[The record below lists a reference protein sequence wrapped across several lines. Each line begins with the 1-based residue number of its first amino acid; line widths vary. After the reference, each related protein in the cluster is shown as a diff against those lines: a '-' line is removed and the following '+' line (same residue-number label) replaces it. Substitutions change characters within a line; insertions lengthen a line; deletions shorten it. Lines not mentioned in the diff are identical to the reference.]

1 VIWTSPSNNWLNVV
15 PKVVLV
21 PLLLVAWSLKKAG
34 KGAKT
39 RMLFA
44 AMPEMSIG
52 VQGAVVSIVVDNSVL
67 TAATVG
73 GVPICPQVS
82 SVIGAAWAR
91 LAAANASEAMMC
103 FSFMS
108 FSNVKE
114 LLEMPFDWDQ
124 LRVNSMHLL
133 AKLMPL

>member
-1 VIWTSPSNNWLNVV
+1 MNVV

-82 SVIGAAWAR
+82 SVIGAA
-91 LAAANASEAMMC
+91 
-103 FSFMS
+103 
-108 FSNVKE
+108 
-114 LLEMPFDWDQ
+114 
-124 LRVNSMHLL
+124 
-133 AKLMPL
+133 